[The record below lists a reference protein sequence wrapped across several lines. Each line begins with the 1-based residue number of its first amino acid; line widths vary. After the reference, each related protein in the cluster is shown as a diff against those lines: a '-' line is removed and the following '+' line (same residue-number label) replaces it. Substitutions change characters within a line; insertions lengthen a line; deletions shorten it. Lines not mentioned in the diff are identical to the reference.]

1 MFRAFYLDRFDLK
14 LYLNNEISIFV
25 GIHLPRGAIYD
36 DAVGYKSRLPSPRKI
51 STLVFQNKGNGTED
65 VKHTH
70 MLMQFGQMIDHELT
84 STTKIGNA
92 YGHEMY

>member
-1 MFRAFYLDRFDLK
+1 MVLRLFV
-14 LYLNNEISIFV
+14 NSEITIFV

-36 DAVGYKSRLPSPRKI
+36 HTVGYKSRLPSPRKI

-65 VKHTH
+65 AKHTH

-92 YGHEMY
+92 